1 MPYRFLED
9 IAIADVAFE
18 ASGKSREELFIAAA
32 DALTNVMV
40 ADLETIRAVEKVEF
54 KLENEDLDML
64 LFNFL
69 GELIFYKDA
78 RLLLLRVTSVK
89 FSRADAL
96 FVLTAEACGEIL
108 DPARH
113 PLIVDVKA
121 VTLHRFKLEKTDDR
135 WCAEVVLD
143 I

>member
-1 MPYRFLED
+1 MPYRFLEE
-9 IAIADVAFE
+9 IAIADVAFA

-32 DALTNVMV
+32 DALMNVMV
-40 ADLETIRAVEKVEF
+40 ADLASIRAVEKVEIS
-54 KLENEDLDML
+54 LENEALDML

-78 RLLLLRVTSVK
+78 RLLLLRVTSVR
-89 FSRADAL
+89 FSRIDALYVLNADAY
-96 FVLTAEACGEIL
+96 GELL

-121 VTLHRFKLEKTDDR
+121 VTLHRFKVEKVEKG
-135 WCAEVVLD
+135 WQAEVVLD

>member
-18 ASGKSREELFIAAA
+18 ASGKSREEIFIAAA
-32 DALTNVMV
+32 DALMNVMV
-40 ADLETIRAVEKVEF
+40 ADLTTIRMVERVEF
-54 KLENEDLDML
+54 RLENEALDML

-78 RLLLLRVTSVK
+78 RLLLLRVASVR
-89 FSRADAL
+89 FRRAGAL
-96 FVLTAEACGEIL
+96 FVLNAEAYGELL

-121 VTLHRFKLEKTDDR
+121 VTLHRFKVEKNEEGWR
-135 WCAEVVLD
+135 AEVVLD

>member
-18 ASGKSREELFIAAA
+18 AIGKSREEMFIAAA
-32 DALTNVMV
+32 DALMNVMV
-40 ADLETIRAVEKVEF
+40 ADLATIRAIEKVEF
-54 KLENEDLDML
+54 SLKNEALDML

-78 RLLLLRVTSVK
+78 RLLLLRVISVR
-89 FSRADAL
+89 FSRAAAHFAL
-96 FVLTAEACGEIL
+96 DAEACGELL

-121 VTLHRFKLEKTDDR
+121 VTLHRFKVEKLEEKWR
-135 WCAEVVLD
+135 AEVVLD

>member
-1 MPYRFLED
+1 MPYRFLEN

-18 ASGKSREELFIAAA
+18 ATGKTREEMFIACA
-32 DALTNVMV
+32 DALMNTMV
-40 ADLETIRAVEKVEF
+40 ADLTTLRMVKKLKF
-54 KLENEDLDML
+54 RLENAALDML

-78 RLLLLRVTSVK
+78 RLLLLRVRSLIISEVGTH
-89 FSRADAL
+89 FSLIAD
-96 FVLTAEACGEIL
+96 ACGETL

-121 VTLHRFKLEKTDDR
+121 VTLHRFRVEKMEEWWR
-135 WCAEVVLD
+135 AEVVLD

>member
-1 MPYRFLED
+1 MPYRYLED
-9 IAIADVAFE
+9 IAIADVAYE
-18 ASGKSREELFIAAA
+18 ASGKNREELFIAAA
-32 DALTNVMV
+32 DALMNVMV
-40 ADLETIRAVEKVEF
+40 ADLATIRAVEKVEF
-54 KLENEDLDML
+54 RLENEALDML

-78 RLLLLRVTSVK
+78 RPLLLRVTSVK
-89 FSRADAL
+89 FSLEGTRLIMHAHAY
-96 FVLTAEACGEIL
+96 GEL
-108 DPARH
+108 PDPDRH

-121 VTLHRFKLEKTDDR
+121 VTLHRFKVEQTKDR

>member
-18 ASGKSREELFIAAA
+18 ARGKTREEMFIAAA
-32 DALTNVMV
+32 DALMNVMV
-40 ADLETIRAVEKVEF
+40 AELETVRMTETVAF
-54 KLENEDLDML
+54 SLENQALEML

-69 GELIFYKDA
+69 NELIFFKDA
-78 RLLLLRVTSVK
+78 RSILLRVSTVK
-89 FSRADAL
+89 ISLSGAHFI
-96 FVLTAEACGEIL
+96 LTAEAGGEPP

-113 PLIVDVKA
+113 RLAVDVKA
-121 VTLHRFKLEKTDDR
+121 VTLHRFRVEETDEG
-135 WCAEVVLD
+135 WLAEVVLD

>member
-1 MPYRFLED
+1 MSYRFLED

-18 ASGKSREELFIAAA
+18 ATGKSREEMFIACA
-32 DALTNVMV
+32 DALLNVMM
-40 ADLETIRAVEKVEF
+40 ADITALRMVEKIDF
-54 KLENEDLDML
+54 RLENEALDML

-78 RLLLLRVTSVK
+78 RLLLLRARSVII
-89 FSRADAL
+89 SQVGEH
-96 FVLTAEACGEIL
+96 FVLNTEACGERL

-113 PLIVDVKA
+113 QLIVDVKA
-121 VTLHRFKLEKTDDR
+121 VTLHRFRVEKTEEGWR
-135 WCAEVVLD
+135 AEVVLD

>member
-1 MPYRFLED
+1 MTYRFLED

-18 ASGKSREELFIAAA
+18 ASGKSREEMFIAAA
-32 DALTNVMV
+32 DALMNVMV
-40 ADLETIRAVEKVEF
+40 ADLATIRTVEKVDF
-54 KLENEDLDML
+54 RLDNDALDML

-78 RLLLLRVTSVK
+78 RLLLLRVTSVR
-89 FSRADAL
+89 FSRVDARFAL
-96 FVLTAEACGEIL
+96 KVEAYGELL

-113 PLIVDVKA
+113 PLMVDVKA
-121 VTLHRFKLEKTDDR
+121 VTLHRFKVEQTIDGWL
-135 WCAEVVLD
+135 AEVVLD

>member
-18 ASGKSREELFIAAA
+18 ATGKSREEMFISAA
-32 DALTNVMV
+32 DALLNVMV
-40 ADLETIRAVEKVEF
+40 ADPERVRLTEKLVF
-54 KLENEDLDML
+54 SLENESMEML

-69 GELIFYKDA
+69 NELIFYKDA
-78 RLLLLRVTSVK
+78 HRLLLRLTTVTINLS
-89 FSRADAL
+89 DANFIL
-96 FVLTAEACGEIL
+96 MSEACGERL

-113 PLIVDVKA
+113 PLLVDVKA
-121 VTLHRFKLEKTDDR
+121 VTLHRFRVEETGKGWL
-135 WCAEVVLD
+135 AEVVLD

>member
-18 ASGKSREELFIAAA
+18 AMGKTREEMFIAAA
-32 DALTNVMV
+32 DALMNVMV
-40 ADLETIRAVEKVEF
+40 SDLETVRMTETVVF
-54 KLENEDLDML
+54 SLENRDIDML

-69 GELIFYKDA
+69 NELIFFKDA
-78 RLLLLRVTSVK
+78 HRLLLRIATITIS
-89 FSRADAL
+89 L
-96 FVLTAEACGEIL
+96 FEAHFALTAEAGGERL

-113 PLIVDVKA
+113 PLTVDVKA
-121 VTLHRFKLEKTDDR
+121 VTLHRFRVEETDKG
-135 WCAEVVLD
+135 WLAEVVLD

>member
-54 KLENEDLDML
+54 RLENEDLDML

-78 RLLLLRVTSVK
+78 RLLLLRVTSVM

-96 FVLTAEACGEIL
+96 FVLTAEASGEFL

-121 VTLHRFKLEKTDDR
+121 VTLHRFKLEKADDGWR
-135 WCAEVVLD
+135 AEVVLD

>member
-18 ASGKSREELFIAAA
+18 ASGKSREELFVAAA
-32 DALTNVMV
+32 DALMNVMV
-40 ADLETIRAVEKVEF
+40 ADLTTIRTVEKVEF
-54 KLENEDLDML
+54 RLENEALDML

-78 RLLLLRVTSVK
+78 RLLLLRVTSVR
-89 FSRADAL
+89 FSRSGAL
-96 FVLTAEACGEIL
+96 FVLNAGTYGELL

-121 VTLHRFKLEKTDDR
+121 VTLHRFKVEKTEDGWR
-135 WCAEVVLD
+135 AEVVLD